1 MAKKRKNESKVD
13 IDLFNYLSNTKKYY
27 NSWETKKTSNSYIQ
41 TVLDTSSKSGTGFR
55 GEPDLIYVNENKK
68 ILILVENK
76 DSIGDH
82 ESKKRN
88 KPKDFAVDGAIH
100 YTSFF

>member
-13 IDLFNYLSNTKKYY
+13 IDLFNYLSNTKKYF
-27 NSWETKKTSNSYIQ
+27 NSWETKKTSNSYVQ
-41 TVLDTSSKSGTGFR
+41 NVLDTSSKGGTGFR
-55 GEPDLIYVNENKK
+55 GEPDLIYINENKK

-82 ESKKRN
+82 ESKNRN
-88 KPKDFAVDGAIH
+88 KA
-100 YTSFF
+100 